1 MLAVMTVPAAFDL
14 LVHGLAC
21 CYSAGDGT
29 SMQLDAWAG
38 NSLLRVSHR
47 FASLVWTETGAA
59 GDRFPPVLSA
69 RAVEG

>member
-1 MLAVMTVPAAFDL
+1 MLAVMTVTAAFDL

-38 NSLLRVSHR
+38 NSLLRVSR
-47 FASLVWTETGAA
+47 RLASLVWIEM
-59 GDRFPPVLSA
+59 
-69 RAVEG
+69 